1 MLKERMIMIIIVNPT
16 IEPNSYIIQYLSNS
30 SYDHHQYTREF
41 ADVSYN
47 TIIIE
52 LRIINNMFSTT
63 QHHARQDQTGIS
75 KLTYFMG
82 IYNSSI
88 PPENTRAILTNKL
101 LYVYAHLPKTLQ
113 MSRADPNTHKVPRQA
128 CDIESTKQQ
137 HMIQNS
143 LSVQT
148 PNLGS

>member
-1 MLKERMIMIIIVNPT
+1 
-16 IEPNSYIIQYLSNS
+16 
-30 SYDHHQYTREF
+30 
-41 ADVSYN
+41 
-47 TIIIE
+47 
-52 LRIINNMFSTT
+52 MFSTT

-75 KLTYFMG
+75 KLTSFMG
-82 IYNSSI
+82 IQISLQ
-88 PPENTRAILTNKL
+88 ILTNKL

-137 HMIQNS
+137 HIIQNS
-143 LSVQT
+143 LSAQT